1 MESGTQTNLK
11 KKNVFEAF
19 YEDYLVYKGYF
30 NDIFNT
36 LIPKDDIL
44 RRMEKET
51 TAEYSKKIKSLQNQ
65 TGYLKKKSEVLK
77 EY

>member
-1 MESGTQTNLK
+1 MESGTQTNLR

-36 LIPKDDIL
+36 LIPTDDIL

-51 TAEYSKKIKSLQNQ
+51 TAE
-65 TGYLKKKSEVLK
+65 
-77 EY
+77 